1 MIIAIASG
9 KGGTGKTTLSV
20 ALSSYI
26 SSKGVPVNLFDCDVD
41 EPNVNLFIQAD
52 ISVKETVYVPV
63 PRVYKESCNGCGECE
78 KICMFNAIVLIKGEP
93 LVFPDL
99 CHSCGGC
106 MLVCPEKAIAETDKE
121 IGTTEEGYI
130 DNIQYVGGIL
140 RVREAIT
147 PPLIKAVKKH
157 IMPDSI
163 NIIDAPPG
171 TSCPVIESVQGC
183 NYLVL
188 VTEPTPFGLNDLV
201 LAVNMARELGIPFG
215 IVINRA
221 DIGDDRVVKYCND
234 EHIHI
239 ISQIPDSREI
249 AERYSRGEFADF
261 FIQNYPD
268 VLEKIL
274 ESAGIRT
281 LETWRTQ

>member
-26 SSKGVPVNLFDCDVD
+26 SSRGVPVNIFDCDVD
-41 EPNVNLFIQAD
+41 EPNVNLFLQAD
-52 ISVKETVYVPV
+52 IAVRETVYVPV
-63 PRVYKESCNGCGECE
+63 PRIHKELCNGCGQCE
-78 KICMFNAIVLIKGEP
+78 DICMFNAVVLIKGDP

-106 MLVCPEKAIAETDKE
+106 IHVCPEKAVTEVDKE
-121 IGTTEEGYI
+121 IGTTEEGYVGT
-130 DNIQYVGGIL
+130 IQYVGGIL

-157 IMPDSI
+157 IEQDRI

-171 TSCPVIESVQGC
+171 TSCPVIESVEGC

-188 VTEPTPFGLNDLV
+188 VTEPTPFGLNDLI
-201 LAVNMARELGIPFG
+201 LAVNMAREIGIPFG

-221 DIGDDRVVKYCND
+221 DIGDDRVIRYCEEEN
-234 EHIHI
+234 IQI
-239 ISQIPDSREI
+239 IGKIPDSREV
-249 AERYSRGEFADF
+249 AERYSRGEFAGY
-261 FIQNYPD
+261 FIEHFSD
-268 VLEKIL
+268 VLENILKAAGVSKI
-274 ESAGIRT
+274 EA
-281 LETWRTQ
+281 WRKQ

>member
-1 MIIAIASG
+1 
-9 KGGTGKTTLSV
+9 
-20 ALSSYI
+20 
-26 SSKGVPVNLFDCDVD
+26 
-41 EPNVNLFIQAD
+41 
-52 ISVKETVYVPV
+52 
-63 PRVYKESCNGCGECE
+63 
-78 KICMFNAIVLIKGEP
+78 
-93 LVFPDL
+93 
-99 CHSCGGC
+99 GGC
-106 MLVCPEKAIAETDKE
+106 MLVCTEKAIAETDKE